1 MSIKGNCYVTFR
13 VSDFSGVRK
22 FAILCNDEDQAR
34 DIAMDVFSFECA
46 RYVRI
51 SKRPHKWKYSVR
63 TADEYLNGKVKF

>member
-34 DIAMDVFSFECA
+34 DIAISIFSLGYA

-51 SKRPHKWKYSVR
+51 SKKPHKEKYSVR
-63 TADEYLNGKVKF
+63 TADEYLNGEVKF